1 MTKEEIENTYEFK
14 IIKKAVMKEFPF
26 IKDVFISED
35 DSKSLDEYKYI
46 YFISAKI
53 DPFIM
58 TNLYG
63 GQVWSLVIDML
74 KKYGYYDS
82 SFLTTFVRTEDR
94 DPISKISKEL
104 KSLIKGIHETETLPK
119 EFKLDK
125 HVEIDTFTADKSSIP
140 PLYDQSGI

>member
-14 IIKKAVMKEFPF
+14 IIKKAVMREFPF

-35 DSKSLDEYKYI
+35 DSKELDGYKYI

-63 GQVWSLVIDML
+63 GQVWVHVIDMMR
-74 KKYGYYDS
+74 KYGEYNS
-82 SFLTTFVRTEDR
+82 SFLTTFVRSEDR
-94 DPISKISKEL
+94 DPISSIGREL
-104 KSLIKGIHETETLPK
+104 KSLVRGIHDTETLPR

-125 HVEIDTFTADKSSIP
+125 YIEFDTFISDKSSIP
-140 PLYDQSGI
+140 PLYNPDNL

>member
-14 IIKKAVMKEFPF
+14 IIKKVVMKEFPF

-35 DSKSLDEYKYI
+35 DNKQLDDYNYT
-46 YFISAKI
+46 YYISAKI

-63 GQVWSLVIDML
+63 GQVWSLLIDMM
-74 KKYGYYDS
+74 KKNGYYS
-82 SFLTTFVRTEDR
+82 STFMTTFVRPEDR
-94 DPISKISKEL
+94 DPISKISNEL
-104 KSLIKGIHETETLPK
+104 KSLVWSIHNTETLPR

-125 HVEIDTFTADKSSIP
+125 HIQLDTFIADKSSIP
-140 PLYDQSGI
+140 PLYRSGT

>member
-14 IIKKAVMKEFPF
+14 IMKKVVMKEFPF

-35 DSKSLDEYKYI
+35 DNKQLNEYKYI
-46 YFISAKI
+46 YSISAKI

-63 GQVWSLVIDML
+63 GQVWSLVIDMMR
-74 KKYGYYDS
+74 KNGYYS
-82 SFLTTFVRTEDR
+82 SIFLTTFVRPEDR
-94 DPISKISKEL
+94 DPISKISNEL
-104 KSLIKGIHETETLPK
+104 KSLVWSIHNTETLPR

-125 HVEIDTFTADKSSIP
+125 HIQLDTFIADKSSIP
-140 PLYDQSGI
+140 PLYRSGT